1 MNKHILVTGGA
12 GFIGSHTVLELLEN
26 DYRVTVIDNLSNS
39 KKESL
44 RRVEKITGKSVGFYE
59 MDLLDKQ
66 AMNDLFQ
73 KNTFY
78 SVIHFAGLKAVGESV
93 EKPLSYFKNN
103 VSGTITLCE
112 VMQNQGVKNLVF
124 SSSATV
130 YGDPAESP
138 IPETSSL
145 MAVNPYG
152 RTKLMIEEILG
163 DLFRSDPEWSI
174 SLLRYFNPVGA
185 HKSGMIGEDPS
196 GTPNNL
202 MPYITQVAV
211 GKRTHL
217 NIFGDDYDT
226 GDGTGVR
233 DYIHVTDLARGHLK
247 ALEAAAGRP
256 GIEAY
261 NLGTGKGSSVL
272 DVVKA
277 FEAASGVSIPYKIV
291 PRRPGDAAVCYA
303 DPTKAENKLHWKTEL
318 GLEAMCRDAWNWQK
332 KNPDGYSGED

>member
-1 MNKHILVTGGA
+1 MNKHILVTGGT

-26 DYRVTVIDNLSNS
+26 NDRVSVIDNLSNS

-44 RRVEKITGKSVGFYE
+44 RRVETITGKSVDFYE
-59 MDLLDKQ
+59 IDLLDKESLSS
-66 AMNDLFQ
+66 LF
-73 KNTFY
+73 KANSFNA
-78 SVIHFAGLKAVGESV
+78 VIHFAGLKAVGESV
-93 EKPLSYFKNN
+93 EEPLSYFKNN
-103 VSGTITLCE
+103 VSGTVVLCE
-112 VMQNQGVKNLVF
+112 VMQSHNVKNLVF

-130 YGDPAESP
+130 YGNPSKSP

-145 MAVNPYG
+145 TAVNPYG

-163 DLFRSDPEWSI
+163 DLYRSDPEWSI

-185 HKSGMIGEDPS
+185 HKSGKIGEDPN

-211 GKRTHL
+211 GKRKEL
-217 NIFGDDYDT
+217 RIFGDDYAT
-226 GDGTGVR
+226 HDGTGVR
-233 DYIHVTDLARGHLK
+233 DYIHVVDLARGHLK
-247 ALEAAAGRP
+247 ALETISNGI

-272 DVVKA
+272 DMVKA
-277 FEAASGVSIPYKIV
+277 FEAVNDVSVPYKIV

-303 DPTKAENKLHWKTEL
+303 DPSKALQKLHWKTEFA
-318 GLEAMCRDAWNWQK
+318 LEDMCRDSWNWQK
-332 KNPDGYSGED
+332 NNPNGFSED

>member
-1 MNKHILVTGGA
+1 MNKHILVTGGT

-26 DYRVTVIDNLSNS
+26 NDRVSVIDNLSNS

-44 RRVEKITGKSVGFYE
+44 RRVETITGKSVDFYE
-59 MDLLDKQ
+59 IDLLDKESLSS
-66 AMNDLFQ
+66 LF
-73 KNTFY
+73 KANSFNA
-78 SVIHFAGLKAVGESV
+78 VIHFAGLKAVGESV
-93 EKPLSYFKNN
+93 EEPLSYFKNN
-103 VSGTITLCE
+103 VSGTVVLCE
-112 VMQNQGVKNLVF
+112 VMQSHNVKNLVF

-130 YGDPAESP
+130 YGNPSKSP

-145 MAVNPYG
+145 TAVNPYG

-163 DLFRSDPEWSI
+163 DLYRSDPEWSI

-185 HKSGMIGEDPS
+185 HKSGKIGEDPN

-211 GKRTHL
+211 GKRKEL
-217 NIFGDDYDT
+217 RIFGDDYAT
-226 GDGTGVR
+226 HDGTGVR
-233 DYIHVTDLARGHLK
+233 DYIHVVDLARGHLK
-247 ALEAAAGRP
+247 ALETISNGI

-272 DVVKA
+272 DMVKA
-277 FEAASGVSIPYKIV
+277 FEAVNDVSVPYKIV

-303 DPTKAENKLHWKTEL
+303 DPSKASQKLHWKTEFA
-318 GLEAMCRDAWNWQK
+318 LEDMCRDSWNWQK
-332 KNPDGYSGED
+332 NNPNGFSED